1 VKRPLALLLATSA
14 LALMLRAGPAHAE
27 DEPVAT
33 DRPDFVE
40 SSDVVGKGRLQLET
54 SLAWERDR
62 QGGVKTR
69 LASTPTLLRIGLAD
83 TWELRLETDGRMR
96 LRTEDSAI
104 TSATVARESGWSDL
118 SVGVKWHQ
126 RDGNEEAGTP
136 GLAWLLHLDVDS
148 GSAAFRG
155 QGLRPSLRM
164 VAEWE
169 LPGGWSAGV
178 MPGLYRDR
186 DEQGRH
192 FVGAVLAGVIGRS
205 LTERLRGFVEVSGQ
219 QLASSRHGG
228 SVVTLDT
235 GLAWQLDRDLQL
247 DFAVFHGV
255 NKNAPDLAWTV
266 GLSARF

>member
-1 VKRPLALLLATSA
+1 VKTTASPRHGLLVLALAA
-14 LALMLRAGPAHAE
+14 MAAGAARAD
-27 DEPVAT
+27 DEPIAT

-54 SLAWERDR
+54 SLAFERDR

-69 LASTPTLLRIGLAD
+69 LAGTPTLLRIGVAE
-83 TWELRLETDGRMR
+83 TWELRMETDGRLR
-96 LRTEDSAI
+96 LDTDSGG
-104 TSATVARESGWSDL
+104 ATVRERGWSDL

-126 RDGNEEAGTP
+126 RDGDEEAGTP
-136 GLAWLLHLDVDS
+136 GLAWLVHLDVDS
-148 GSAAFRG
+148 GSGTFRG

-192 FVGAVLAGVIGRS
+192 FVGAILAGVVGKS
-205 LTERLRGFVEVSGQ
+205 FTEKLRGFLELSGQ
-219 QLASSRHGG
+219 QLASAGHGG
-228 SVVTLDT
+228 KLITLDT
-235 GLAWQLDRDLQL
+235 GLAYLLTRDLQL
-247 DFAVFHGV
+247 DVAVSRGI

-266 GLSARF
+266 GLSARY